1 MPDLSPDIVGEVVE
15 ACKAGVDE
23 AVEAFGRG
31 IDAEVKLTVGEPR
44 TVDMKALPD
53 ELSGSGL
60 AVVMIVGSEAALLIL
75 PDASGLVP
83 EWTANPDPTGQS
95 KLTTLAQELG
105 MILLPEAYMP
115 EDFKAAWVKTLSGA
129 LARGGVADGAALV
142 PLEIEGP
149 DEKRGQASLIWP
161 ANRPAAVIGAGA
173 AKPEPKPEKKPE
185 RKPEPAP
192 AARPTPEL
200 KAPAPPHPAA
210 RPTVTIDS
218 LPVYSRSLLR
228 IKLPVVVTLAEKRQP
243 LARIMELGPGSI
255 IQFDKS
261 CEEMLELDVGGQPI
275 ATGEAVKVGDKF
287 GLRINTIILPE
298 ERFAPLHSATRPDST
313 TRNTPGRQPRVVSGG
328 R

>member
-1 MPDLSPDIVGEVVE
+1 MPDLSPDIVEEVVE
-15 ACKAGVDE
+15 TCKAGVDE

-31 IDAEVKLTVGEPR
+31 IDAEVRLTVGDPE

-53 ELSGSGL
+53 GFSGGGL
-60 AVVMIVGSEAALLIL
+60 TVVMIVGSEAALLIL

-83 EWTANPDPTGQS
+83 EWTADPDPTGQS

-149 DEKRGQASLIWP
+149 DGRRGRASLIWP
-161 ANRPAAVIGAGA
+161 ASKPAAAIGAGA
-173 AKPEPKPEKKPE
+173 AKPEPKPEKKP
-185 RKPEPAP
+185 KPAP
-192 AARPTPEL
+192 AAKPTPEL
-200 KAPAPPHPAA
+200 KTTAPARPASRPPVSVA
-210 RPTVTIDS
+210 S
-218 LPVYSRSLLR
+218 LPSYSRSLLR
-228 IKLPVVVTLAEKRQP
+228 IKLPVVVALAEKRQP
-243 LARIMELGPGSI
+243 LNRIMELGPGSI

-261 CEEMLELDVGGQPI
+261 CEEMLELDVGGHPI

-298 ERFAPLHSATRPDST
+298 ERFTPLRPETHSGSATRNATS
-313 TRNTPGRQPRVVSGG
+313 GKPRVVSGG